1 MIIRQT
7 ALAAA
12 LFVSLAAHAQLPVGL
27 TFSGF
32 GTIAFT
38 HSGEKNADYVG
49 SRFQPNGA
57 GHTRSTDFGPDSKLG
72 GQLSAQFNDQ
82 WSAVLQV
89 VSQHQYDNGY
99 DPMVEWANVKYQVS
113 PELSVRIGRIALPS
127 YLISESRFVGYAN
140 TWAHVPT
147 EVYSVLSITSDD
159 GIDVTHRKS
168 FGDINNTFQAFYGT
182 AKAKLPGDTKVKST
196 PTWGFND
203 SVEFGSWT
211 LRAGYSNYTLDL
223 DVPSISGL
231 FTGLG
236 FIADSAGAVQLP
248 EFQLAAQQARDLSQK
263 YSLKSIKMS
272 ALSLGLNY
280 DPGNWFVMSE
290 FVAFQSEGFL
300 TNSKSWYSTVGYRW
314 GAFTPFFSY
323 ASTKADIPNEAGIT
337 SVTGDLMLDGTATAL
352 SGAVNTSLNSINGSQ
367 ATTSVGIRWDAMP
380 NVAVKAQYDRIKLG
394 SGSSGRL
401 TNPQPG
407 LEKGGKVDLFSVS
420 VDFVF

>member
-12 LFVSLAAHAQLPVGL
+12 LLFGAAAHAELPAGL
-27 TFSGF
+27 KFSGF
-32 GTIAFT
+32 GTIAAT
-38 HSGEKNADYVG
+38 HSGEKNADYLG

-72 GQLSAQFNDQ
+72 GQLSAQFNTD

-89 VSQHQYDNGY
+89 VSQHQYDNSY

-113 PELSVRIGRIALPS
+113 PELSVRVGRIALPS

-147 EVYSVLSITSDD
+147 EVYSVLAMTSND

-168 FGDINNTFQAFYGT
+168 FGDINNTFQAFYGSG
-182 AKAKLPGDTKVKST
+182 KANLPGDAKVKSK

-211 LRAGYSNYTLDL
+211 LRAGYSSYNIDL
-223 DVPSISGL
+223 EVPSMSGL
-231 FTGLG
+231 FTGLD
-236 FIADSAGAVQLP
+236 FFADSAGAVPLP
-248 EFQLAAQQARDLSQK
+248 EFQLAAQQARGLSQK
-263 YSLKSIKMS
+263 YSLKSIKVS

-290 FVAFQSEGFL
+290 FVAFQGEGFL
-300 TNSKSWYSTVGYRW
+300 TSSKSWYGTVGYRW
-314 GAFTPFFSY
+314 GAFTPYVSY
-323 ASTKADIPNEAGIT
+323 ASTKADVPNEAGIT
-337 SVTGDLMLDGTATAL
+337 SFTNSPFDDVAPDLNDG
-352 SGAVNTSLNSINGSQ
+352 VNKSLNSINGSQ
-367 ATTSVGIRWDAMP
+367 ATTSVGLRWDAMT
-380 NVAVKAQYDRIKLG
+380 NVAVKVQYDRIKLG
-394 SGSSGRL
+394 SGSAGRL
-401 TNPQPG
+401 DNVQPG
-407 LEKGGKVDLFSVS
+407 FEYGGKVDLFSVS

>member
-1 MIIRQT
+1 M
-7 ALAAA
+7 
-12 LFVSLAAHAQLPVGL
+12 
-27 TFSGF
+27 
-32 GTIAFT
+32 
-38 HSGEKNADYVG
+38 
-49 SRFQPNGA
+49 
-57 GHTRSTDFGPDSKLG
+57 
-72 GQLSAQFNDQ
+72 
-82 WSAVLQV
+82 
-89 VSQHQYDNGY
+89 
-99 DPMVEWANVKYQVS
+99 
-113 PELSVRIGRIALPS
+113 
-127 YLISESRFVGYAN
+127 
-140 TWAHVPT
+140 
-147 EVYSVLSITSDD
+147 
-159 GIDVTHRKS
+159 
-168 FGDINNTFQAFYGT
+168 
-182 AKAKLPGDTKVKST
+182 
-196 PTWGFND
+196 
-203 SVEFGSWT
+203 EFGSWT

-223 DVPSISGL
+223 DAPSISGL

>member
-12 LFVSLAAHAQLPVGL
+12 LLLSATAHAELPSGL
-27 TFSGF
+27 KFSGF

-72 GQLSAQFNDQ
+72 AQLSAQFNDQ

-113 PELSVRIGRIALPS
+113 PELSVRVGRIALPS

-147 EVYSVLSITSDD
+147 EVYSVLSLTNDD

-168 FGDINNTFQAFYGT
+168 FGDINNTFQVFYGA
-182 AKAKLPGDTKVKST
+182 AKANLPGETKVKSR
-196 PTWGFND
+196 PSWGFND

-223 DVPSISGL
+223 DVPSMSGL

-236 FIADSAGAVQLP
+236 FFADSAAGAAPLP

-300 TNSKSWYSTVGYRW
+300 TNSKSWYSTVGYRF
-314 GAFTPFFSY
+314 GAFTPYFSY
-323 ASTKADIPNEAGIT
+323 ASTKADVPKEAGIT
-337 SVTGDLMLDGTATAL
+337 SVTNSPLDDVAL
-352 SGAVNTSLNSINGSQ
+352 ELNKGINTSLNSINGSQ

-394 SGSSGRL
+394 SGSAGRL
-401 TNPQPG
+401 ANVQPG
-407 LEKGGKVDLFSVS
+407 FEYGGKVDLFSVS